1 MLSTDI
7 NTLEELRKFSTFIEF
22 VQNPGKYEK
31 ILKEVGTL
39 LDSIKES
46 IGPYDTVEKANEL
59 NQKAMENLKASEEKA
74 KTTIADLDKQKE
86 LLLEEKKKQS
96 DLLNIQKDEINK
108 LFEKAKASEEVANKL
123 LEEAKQEKKAVED
136 LRERL
141 KEQIE
146 ASKQTQLEYQEKVN
160 KLKSVMG

>member
-22 VQNPGKYEK
+22 VQNPGKYEA
-31 ILKEVGTL
+31 ILKDVGKL

-59 NQKAMENLKASEEKA
+59 NQKALENLRASEEKTKA
-74 KTTIADLDKQKE
+74 QQVDIEKQKE
-86 LLLEEKKKQS
+86 ILLEQKKKQL
-96 DLLNIQKDEINK
+96 DFIDAQKVEVNK
-108 LFEKAKASEEVANKL
+108 LFQEAKVAEEKANQVL
-123 LEEAKQEKKAVED
+123 QEAEQVKKAAED
-136 LRERL
+136 LRVRL
-141 KEQIE
+141 KEQLE
-146 ASKQTQLEYQEKVN
+146 ASKQTQAEYQEKVE